1 MDFLCKHRLQTP
13 VVKVNRL
20 PNRVAPNILQQ
31 TYVRYTILNIHEN
44 EKWARQTPVTISN
57 SIVIVRI
64 WTIKGYDNKL
74 EKNRMNMVIL
84 LRLRR

>member
-1 MDFLCKHRLQTP
+1 M
-13 VVKVNRL
+13 
-20 PNRVAPNILQQ
+20 
-31 TYVRYTILNIHEN
+31 LNIHEN

-74 EKNRMNMVIL
+74 EKNRRNMVIL